1 MKINPNV
8 ELILDKTLSGENVS
22 KEEAITLM
30 RVTPDSNE
38 MYALCFVA
46 NKLTRDQFNNKGEVH
61 AQLGIDYAPCPNECR
76 FCVFGYAVTKTVKFS
91 LEEIVTKAKTFQE
104 EGANAIYLM
113 TTGAYDFEEFVK
125 IGREVKANVST
136 DMPLVANIDDFGEE
150 KAQVLVDAGFSA
162 VYHVVRLREGIDTK
176 IDPKKRIQTIKSAQ
190 SVGLDVLFCLE
201 PIGPEHTSEEM
212 VELMFL
218 GKELGVTFHGAM
230 RRVSAPG
237 TPLHH
242 YGEISWWELA
252 KAVAV
257 CRLVMGNSVY
267 AHCTHEPN
275 IPSLLTGGNLIWAET
290 GPNPRDLEVD
300 TSKSRGLSVEEC
312 RRMLWEAGF
321 TPLNGPSPSARGSS
335 KYTTRN

>member
-8 ELILDKTLSGENVS
+8 ERILDKTLSGENLS
-22 KEEAITLM
+22 KDEAKNLM
-30 RVTPDSNE
+30 RITPNSNE

-61 AQLGIDYAPCPNECR
+61 AQLGIDYASCSHECK
-76 FCVFGYAVTKTVKFS
+76 FCVFGYVANKTVKFS
-91 LEEIVTKAKTFQE
+91 LEEVVTRAKAFQE
-104 EGANAIYLM
+104 AGANAIYLM
-113 TTGAYDFEEFVK
+113 TTGAYNFEEFIE
-125 IGREVKANVST
+125 IGRAVKMKLSP
-136 DMPLVANIDDFGEE
+136 DMPLVANIDDFGREE
-150 KAQVLVDAGFSA
+150 AQVLVEAGFSA
-162 VYHVVRLREGIDTK
+162 IYHVVRLREGTDTK
-176 IDPKKRIQTIKSAQ
+176 IDPKKRIHTIKSAQ
-190 SVGLDVLFCLE
+190 NAGLNVLFCLE
-201 PIGPEHTSEEM
+201 PIGPEHTSKEM

-218 GKELGVTFHGAM
+218 GKEIGATFHGAM
-230 RRVSAPG
+230 RRVSAPD

-300 TSKSRGLSVEEC
+300 TSTSRGLSVEEC

-321 TPLNGPSPSARGSS
+321 TPLNGPSPSAS
-335 KYTTRN
+335 